1 MNFDL
6 EALIKERIRKAT
18 DTLNVAKLLASE
30 NHWNSAVNRL
40 YYSAFYAVLALLA
53 KMKAKTSTHSGAK
66 SEFYR
71 LFIKTGKID
80 RKFGELYTDLF
91 SKRQES
97 DYEDFLN
104 FTQEEIN
111 PLLPRVEEFVETI
124 VKEIDSIK

>member
-6 EALIKERIRKAT
+6 EGLISDRIEKAKV
-18 DTLNVAKLLASE
+18 TLEAAKLLASK

-53 KMKAKTSTHSGAK
+53 KVNTKTSTHSGAK

-71 LFIKTGKID
+71 LFIKSGKLD

-91 SKRQES
+91 NKRQEG

-104 FTQEEIN
+104 FTIEDID
-111 PLLPRVEEFVETI
+111 PLIPLVEEFIKRIES
-124 VKEIDSIK
+124 EIDKID

>member
-6 EALIKERIRKAT
+6 DALITERIRKAKE
-18 DTLNVAKLLASE
+18 TLEVATLLSSE
-30 NHWNSAVNRL
+30 NHWNSTANRL

-71 LFIKTGKID
+71 LFIKTEQID

-104 FTQEEIN
+104 FTKEDIY
-111 PLLPRVEEFVETI
+111 PLLPRVEEFIETI
-124 VKEIDSIK
+124 VKEIDKLN

>member
-6 EALIKERIRKAT
+6 DSLIKERIRKAT
-18 DTLNVAKLLASE
+18 DTFEAAKLLASE
-30 NHWNSAVNRL
+30 NYWNSAANRL

-53 KMKAKTSTHSGAK
+53 KMNAKTATHSGAK

-71 LFIKTGKID
+71 LFIKTGKIN

-91 SKRQES
+91 SKRQEG

-104 FTQEEIN
+104 FRSEDII
-111 PLLPRVEEFVETI
+111 PMIPRVEEFIDTI
-124 VKEIDSIK
+124 IKELDEIN

>member
-6 EALIKERIRKAT
+6 DALIKERIRKAK
-18 DTLNVAKLLASE
+18 DTLEAAKLLASK
-30 NHWNSAVNRL
+30 NHWNSAANRL

-53 KMKAKTSTHSGAK
+53 KMNAKTSTHSGTK

-71 LFIKTGKID
+71 LFIKTGEID
-80 RKFGELYTDLF
+80 REFGELYTDLF

-104 FTQEEIN
+104 FAQEDIN
-111 PLLPRVEEFVETI
+111 PLLPKVELFIETI
-124 VKEIDSIK
+124 MKELDEIK

>member
-1 MNFDL
+1 MNYDL
-6 EALIKERIRKAT
+6 DALIKERIRKAK
-18 DTLNVAKLLASE
+18 DTLEVSKLLVSE
-30 NHWNSAVNRL
+30 NHWNSAANRI

-53 KMKAKTSTHSGAK
+53 KMKAKTSTHSGTK

-71 LFIKTGKID
+71 LFIKTGTIE

-104 FTQEEIN
+104 FTKEDIT
-111 PLLPRVEEFVETI
+111 PLIPRVEEFIETI
-124 VKEIDSIK
+124 VKEIDKIN

>member
-6 EALIKERIRKAT
+6 DGLIKERIRKAA
-18 DTLNVAKLLASE
+18 DTLEAAKLLASE
-30 NHWNSAVNRL
+30 NHWNSVINRL

-53 KMKAKTSTHSGAK
+53 KMDARTSTHSGAK

-71 LFIKTGKID
+71 LFIKTGRID
-80 RKFGELYTDLF
+80 KKYGELYTDLF
-91 SKRQES
+91 SKRQEG

-111 PLLPRVEEFVETI
+111 PLLPRVEEFLEIITN
-124 VKEIDSIK
+124 EIDAIN